1 MDKLMIDPDITEERL
16 EVPQDY
22 PEIEPLTGPPPP
34 SPPNITIER
43 PVEERS
49 VEKPIDNLTDQQ
61 NIYII
66 EPVEFERPERTW
78 SSWIMQVLI
87 LIAFLGFVIY
97 FTIKYAFNESEYV
110 IKKNAEG
117 YKISLEE
124 MKEDIKSGLRTLFD
138 GWKDG
143 IYAKMNKFFF
153 QQHVEN
159 GTFKMTKYKIPKNLL
174 SKKPDE

>member
-1 MDKLMIDPDITEERL
+1 MDKLMIDPVITEERL
-16 EVPQDY
+16 EIPQDY
-22 PEIEPLTGPPPP
+22 PEIQPLTGPPPP
-34 SPPNITIER
+34 NITIE
-43 PVEERS
+43 
-49 VEKPIDNLTDQQ
+49 KPIETSIENTIEGDNLKEQQ
-61 NIYII
+61 NMYII

-110 IKKNAEG
+110 IKKNA
-117 YKISLEE
+117 KTFKVSLDEI
-124 MKEDIKSGLRTLFD
+124 KEDIKSGLRTWFD
-138 GWKDG
+138 NWNNGF
-143 IYAKMNKFFF
+143 YTKMNKYFF
-153 QQHVEN
+153 QQHVDN